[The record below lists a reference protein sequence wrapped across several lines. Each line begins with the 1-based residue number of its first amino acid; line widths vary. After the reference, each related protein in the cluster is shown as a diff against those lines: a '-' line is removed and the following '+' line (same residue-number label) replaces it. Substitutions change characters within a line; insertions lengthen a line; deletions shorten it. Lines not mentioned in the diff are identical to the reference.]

1 MFSVPLNTDRIL
13 MQDMHRLTCEHHGL
27 PHDFDALATLQQR
40 LPHGAPATVQL
51 LAYAAG
57 ALPSAHARPH
67 SRRSSNPRSSA
78 PHSLQPLMPEVQRAL
93 NCAVCR
99 VAVQELSI
107 VGEYVGRCATS
118 LDDDGRERWVELLGR
133 TPSVLCEHLEALGQL
148 GHTAHRLRTLGS
160 RAVCDAAI
168 TSNARALSRELLG
181 GADEDTLRA
190 TACSS
195 TCDADEGG
203 LRGELRHWPAALQL
217 LLDQDDALLSVSLA
231 SEDNLL
237 VAEGSGASS
246 ALLLLAATRSDG
258 LVIRALC
265 ALGVCERAL
274 AEAPS
279 AEALASVLALAAF
292 EGSGGSKDVDAL
304 PVTLSALTDAA
315 LRLVRMHW
323 DAPRTRDLRA
333 VARSSPSAAG
343 ASAPHSSPYRQESP
357 TSCGEGPTGADTRAV
372 SGAISALH
380 VASFLLDADG
390 LAVMLR
396 RTPPSRLVAGARAG
410 AVVADGRGRQPL
422 HYVAHGAERH
432 RLLVYLFN
440 PQPFRTWL
448 TAHSRS
454 QLGFAPPLT
463 RRNLTVE
470 LADAHAAA
478 VSILTHHGATT
489 SATDALGQTPIHVAA
504 ASGASVELLTQLA
517 AAATPA
523 ATPAATAAGATAEAT
538 GRAQTLAAMHKA
550 LQQQLDLA
558 SSGLASLLAQL
569 DATGRSGAELA
580 DAAGLPLPSHLAALV
595 PAPQISPPSGPDL
608 ADLADLARSRQISPP
623 SGPDASS
630 SQGGVEGAREGADGA
645 RDMAPNPEV
654 SEELLG
660 DTRSTERCELDGDPR
675 RSTARC
681 ELDVLGDP
689 RRSTERCEL
698 DVLDAHELSAAK
710 LEARYLRRGRPFI
723 MRNVTA
729 DWPAHLS
736 LGHDAFHATF
746 ATVAWEPQLL
756 LPGEKTLLG
765 PYLRRAAAGQIRR
778 PIAFNRPSDPGALHV
793 MQQEVRWPLA
803 LRGHSKLWRAR
814 GSTAVSSAKDDER
827 YDEGSSSRGARAGLD
842 FFVGPNAS
850 GTPMHHHSA
859 VWNALIY
866 GRKLWALMPPAR
878 ATFGKVARQHP
889 LDSDWYKV
897 WLGRGAAGRTK
908 ADAKG
913 GTKRAG
919 GRAAAQRYIF
929 CEQEAESLVYLPSS
943 WAHATLNL
951 EEGVAVGG
959 FLHDEGSLGLHMQ
972 LLHAPRGMGS
982 LQNAATLHSG
992 WYQNVAPA
1000 FPERGA

>member
-1 MFSVPLNTDRIL
+1 MRT
-13 MQDMHRLTCEHHGL
+13 TCEHLG
-27 PHDFDALATLQQR
+27 PTDFDALVTLQQ
-40 LPHGAPATVQL
+40 L
-51 LAYAAG
+51 
-57 ALPSAHARPH
+57 
-67 SRRSSNPRSSA
+67 
-78 PHSLQPLMPEVQRAL
+78 
-93 NCAVCR
+93 CR
-99 VAVQELSI
+99 ISVQELAL
-107 VGEYVGRCATS
+107 VGEYVGRCAAS
-118 LDDDGRERWVELLGR
+118 LDDDGRERWAELLGR

-148 GHTAHRLRTLGS
+148 GHTAHRLQTLGS

-168 TSNARALSRELLG
+168 TSNARALSRELIA
-181 GADEDTLRA
+181 GAGEDTLRA
-190 TACSS
+190 TACSV
-195 TCDADEGG
+195 TCGYADEGG

-217 LLDQDDALLSVSLA
+217 LLDQDDALLSASLA

-246 ALLLLAATRSDG
+246 ALLLLATTRSDG
-258 LVIRALC
+258 LVVRALC
-265 ALGVCERAL
+265 ALGACERAL

-279 AEALASVLALAAF
+279 AEALASMLALAAF
-292 EGSGGSKDVDAL
+292 EGSGGSKDADAL

-315 LRLVRMHW
+315 LRLVRIHW
-323 DAPRTRDLRA
+323 DAPRTRGHRA

-343 ASAPHSSPYRQESP
+343 ASAPHLSPSLQESP
-357 TSCGEGPTGADTRAV
+357 TSSADPTCEGPTGAVPGAV

-410 AVVADGRGRQPL
+410 AVAVDGRGRQPL

-463 RRNLTVE
+463 RRNLTAE
-470 LADAHAAA
+470 LADAQAAA
-478 VSILTHHGATT
+478 VSILTHHGA
-489 SATDALGQTPIHVAA
+489 SSIATDALRQTPIHVAA
-504 ASGASVELLTQLA
+504 ASGASVELLVQLA

-538 GRAQTLAAMHKA
+538 GSAQTLPHDAI
-550 LQQQLDLA
+550 QPQLD
-558 SSGLASLLAQL
+558 LASLLAQL

-580 DAAGLPLPSHLAALV
+580 DAAGLPLARHLAALV
-595 PAPQISPPSGPDL
+595 PAPQ
-608 ADLADLARSRQISPP
+608 ASPP
-623 SGPDASS
+623 SGPDAIS
-630 SQGGVEGAREGADGA
+630 SQGGVGSADGA
-645 RDMAPNPEV
+645 RDMALDMAPIPEGA
-654 SEELLG
+654 ELLG
-660 DTRSTERCELDGDPR
+660 GTRST
-675 RSTARC
+675 A
-681 ELDVLGDP
+681 
-689 RRSTERCEL
+689 RCEL
-698 DVLDAHELSAAK
+698 DVLDAHELSAAE
-710 LEARYLRRGRPFI
+710 LEARYLRRGRPFV

-729 DWPAHLS
+729 DWPARKS
-736 LGHDAFHATF
+736 LGHDSFHATF

-803 LRGHSKLWRAR
+803 LRGHSKLRSARAR
-814 GSTAVSSAKDDER
+814 ARASTAVSSAEDDEE

-866 GRKLWALMPPAR
+866 GRKLWALVPPAR

-897 WLGRGAAGRTK
+897 WLGRGATGRTK
-908 ADAKG
+908 ADANADTKG

-919 GRAAAQRYIF
+919 GRAQRYIF

-982 LQNAATLHSG
+982 LQNAATLHRG

-1000 FPERGA
+1000 FPELGA